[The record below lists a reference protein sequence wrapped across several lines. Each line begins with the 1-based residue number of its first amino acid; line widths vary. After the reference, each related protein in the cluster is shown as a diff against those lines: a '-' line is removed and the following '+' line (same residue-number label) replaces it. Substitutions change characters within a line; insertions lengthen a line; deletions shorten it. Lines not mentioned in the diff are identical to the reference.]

1 MPVDRRLTHD
11 EHKASEAAFRGL
23 PLNPNWSDA
32 AKRIYQGLHAVL
44 EKSNRPQSRS
54 EKQEAEQIEEV
65 TKDPGMPLHDA
76 MPFYVPSVQGWHVRF
91 TDRAEK
97 HVILINSS
105 IPADTLLH
113 AIQVD
118 YPNRPFVMGPLQIAD
133 LRLAPSTVTP
143 TSPETRLIRSDGYV
157 IPNYPQH

>member
-1 MPVDRRLTHD
+1 MPVGHLSTHD
-11 EHKASEAAFRGL
+11 EHIASEAAFRGL

-32 AKRIYQGLHAVL
+32 AKRIYQGVRAVL
-44 EKSNRPQSRS
+44 EKSNRPQSIS
-54 EKQEAEQIEEV
+54 ETQETEQIEEG

-76 MPFYVPSVQGWHVRF
+76 LPFYVPSVQAWHVQF

-97 HVILINSS
+97 HLILINSS
-105 IPADTLLH
+105 IPVDTVLH

-118 YPNRPFVMGPLQIAD
+118 DPNRPFVMRPLQIAD

-157 IPNYPQH
+157 IPHYPQH

>member
-1 MPVDRRLTHD
+1 
-11 EHKASEAAFRGL
+11 
-23 PLNPNWSDA
+23 
-32 AKRIYQGLHAVL
+32 
-44 EKSNRPQSRS
+44 
-54 EKQEAEQIEEV
+54 
-65 TKDPGMPLHDA
+65 
-76 MPFYVPSVQGWHVRF
+76 VQAWHVQF

-105 IPADTLLH
+105 ISVDTLLH

-118 YPNRPFVMGPLQIAD
+118 YPNRPFVMGPMQIAD

-157 IPNYPQH
+157 IHNDPQH